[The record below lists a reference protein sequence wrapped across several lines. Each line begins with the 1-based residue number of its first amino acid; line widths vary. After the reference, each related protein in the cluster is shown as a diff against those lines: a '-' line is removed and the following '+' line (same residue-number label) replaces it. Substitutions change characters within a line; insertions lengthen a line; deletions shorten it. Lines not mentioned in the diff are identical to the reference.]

1 MDYSRIEDF
10 IINGD
15 TDFNYY
21 DQREY
26 RPLEEDDY
34 EELWDYLLYVAVK
47 KYNFNYKEHIYPG
60 SVLYSFIPDNF
71 LQNCNSYE
79 EAKAI
84 LKDLKDELRRHSSY
98 NEVLK
103 RTETHEERFFRNVT
117 SIASNR
123 FGGGIKI
130 YESELSKKEYDWSCR
145 LYIPCNDEYCFRFV
159 RQLIQKSIE
168 NGLPF
173 ELKIMNL
180 DHQRNGSDNIVLYV
194 KASNLIK
201 EIIMINEIVKENSD
215 ITFCKPHMFGYSI
228 NDHIAIT
235 PESPMSNTSYS
246 GYIRERL
253 KEYIKEYG
261 KTSLCAKKIITEVN
275 ELFDKVGMANVID
288 VLSEIGLID
297 ITTMQGK
304 YERKKRQ

>member
-1 MDYSRIEDF
+1 
-10 IINGD
+10 
-15 TDFNYY
+15 
-21 DQREY
+21 
-26 RPLEEDDY
+26 
-34 EELWDYLLYVAVK
+34 
-47 KYNFNYKEHIYPG
+47 
-60 SVLYSFIPDNF
+60 
-71 LQNCNSYE
+71 
-79 EAKAI
+79 
-84 LKDLKDELRRHSSY
+84 
-98 NEVLK
+98 
-103 RTETHEERFFRNVT
+103 
-117 SIASNR
+117 
-123 FGGGIKI
+123 
-130 YESELSKKEYDWSCR
+130 
-145 LYIPCNDEYCFRFV
+145 
-159 RQLIQKSIE
+159 
-168 NGLPF
+168 
-173 ELKIMNL
+173 MNL